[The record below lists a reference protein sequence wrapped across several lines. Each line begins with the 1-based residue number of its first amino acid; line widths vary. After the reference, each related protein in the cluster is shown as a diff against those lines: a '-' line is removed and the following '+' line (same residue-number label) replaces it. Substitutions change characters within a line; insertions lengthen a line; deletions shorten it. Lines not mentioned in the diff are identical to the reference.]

1 MIRSLALLAAG
12 LAAVSNVTAADR
24 TLDTFRRR
32 PLTDTYYAEGANAGD
47 VNKDGHP
54 DLVYGPHWYEGPE
67 FKTAHEIYA
76 AKPQPLN
83 FYADNFFNWVYDFNG
98 DGWND
103 VLVVALPG
111 TPGFVYEN
119 PKGAD
124 GHWPKHQVFDS
135 VGNESPQFLNVVGDE
150 KPELV
155 CLFADKYGFAKFDPK
170 KPFEKWTFQ
179 AVSDQGVPGPF
190 AHGLGVGDVNGDK
203 RLDLLV
209 AKGWYEQPG
218 NGEAEDWPFH
228 AADFTPHYG
237 GADMFAYDVD
247 GDGDNDVIT
256 SLAAH
261 DFGLAWYEQKT
272 EDSKAVFVPH
282 VIMNEKPEENP
293 YGLVF
298 TELHSVALVDMD
310 GDGLKD
316 IVTGKT
322 FRSHHDRSPMWDA
335 GPVVYWF
342 RLDRSGDQVNWIPY
356 LADGESGIGRQ
367 LTVTDVNDDKL
378 PDIVVGGMAGGHVLI
393 HERKPVDQATWD
405 AAQPKL
411 RTAK

>member
-1 MIRSLALLAAG
+1 MLRLVAVGLSFFTIAATTG
-12 LAAVSNVTAADR
+12 LAADKV
-24 TLDTFRRR
+24 LHTFQRQQ
-32 PLTDTYYAEGANAGD
+32 LTDVYYSEGANAGD
-47 VNKDGHP
+47 INKDGHP
-54 DLVYGPHWYEGPE
+54 DVVYGPYWYAGPD
-67 FKTAHEIYA
+67 FKMAHEIYPP
-76 AKPQPLN
+76 KPQPLD
-83 FYADNFFNWVYDFNG
+83 FYADNFFNWIYDFNG

-150 KPELV
+150 HPELV
-155 CLFADKYGFAKFDPK
+155 CLFADKYGFATFDPK
-170 KPFEKWTFQ
+170 KPFEKWAFH
-179 AVSDQGVPGPF
+179 AVSDQGVQGPF

-209 AKGWYEQPG
+209 AKGWYEQPA
-218 NGEAEDWPFH
+218 NGEKDPWPYHTAE
-228 AADFTPHYG
+228 FTPKYG

-261 DFGLAWYEQKT
+261 DFGLAWYEQKHEGSEIT
-272 EDSKAVFVPH
+272 FVPH

-322 FRSHHDRSPMWDA
+322 YWSHHKSSPMWDA
-335 GPVVYWF
+335 GAVVYWF
-342 RLDRSGDQVNWIPY
+342 RLERSDKGVNWIPY
-356 LADGESGIGRQ
+356 LANGESGIGRQ
-367 LTVTDVNDDKL
+367 LTIADVNGDKL
-378 PDIVVGGMAGGHVLI
+378 PDIVVGGMKGGHVLL
-393 HERKPVDQATWD
+393 HERKSVDTATYE
-405 AAQPKL
+405 AAQPME
-411 RTAK
+411 RTK